1 MTALSNIRVLDLG
14 TFIAGPYCATLLGEF
29 GAEVIKIE
37 PPKTGDALRKFG
49 TDTACGDTLVW
60 LSESR
65 NKKCVS
71 LNLRTPQ
78 GIELLKQLIAKT
90 DVLVE
95 NFRPGVM
102 EKWGLGWEAVKAINP
117 RVVMVR
123 ISAYGQTG
131 PYREQ
136 PGFAR
141 VAHAFSGLAF
151 LAGEPGEVPVVPGS
165 TSLADYMSGA
175 YGAFGAMVALH
186 ARETT
191 GVGQCVDLGLY
202 EPVFRVLDEIV
213 PAFQQTGFVRQ
224 RMGAETVNV
233 CPHSHYKTRDE
244 KWIAIACS
252 NDKIFER
259 LAIAMGR
266 AELAG
271 AEQYG
276 PKEKRL
282 AARDDVNNIVAGW
295 VASLDCADVL
305 AQCQQAGTPAS
316 LIYSIADIFED
327 PQYLARE
334 NIRMMESRI
343 GPVAVPGVVPKLSE
357 TPGEIKWLG
366 EALGARN
373 HEVLGTLLGIG
384 AAELESLAEV
394 GII

>member
-1 MTALSNIRVLDLG
+1 MKRQPVTSSNLASVGYDDAAQTLEVEFLDG
-14 TFIAGPYCATLLGEF
+14 SIYQYFGVPSAAHSALLG
-29 GAEVIKIE
+29 AE
-37 PPKTGDALRKFG
+37 
-49 TDTACGDTLVW
+49 
-60 LSESR
+60 S
-65 NKKCVS
+65 
-71 LNLRTPQ
+71 
-78 GIELLKQLIAKT
+78 
-90 DVLVE
+90 
-95 NFRPGVM
+95 
-102 EKWGLGWEAVKAINP
+102 
-117 RVVMVR
+117 
-123 ISAYGQTG
+123 
-131 PYREQ
+131 
-136 PGFAR
+136 
-141 VAHAFSGLAF
+141 
-151 LAGEPGEVPVVPGS
+151 
-165 TSLADYMSGA
+165 
-175 YGAFGAMVALH
+175 
-186 ARETT
+186 
-191 GVGQCVDLGLY
+191 VG
-202 EPVFRVLDEIV
+202 
-213 PAFQQTGFVRQ
+213 
-224 RMGAETVNV
+224 
-233 CPHSHYKTRDE
+233 TRDE

-295 VASLDCADVL
+295 VASLDCTDVL